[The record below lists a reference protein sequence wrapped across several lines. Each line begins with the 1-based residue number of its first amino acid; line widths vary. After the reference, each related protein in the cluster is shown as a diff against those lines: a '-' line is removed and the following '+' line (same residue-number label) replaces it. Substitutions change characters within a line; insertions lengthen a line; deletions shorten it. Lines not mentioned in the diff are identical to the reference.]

1 MQICCRRCVD
11 DWWRVGCGPS
21 YDHSDHLD
29 LFLRTLR
36 HRGAAALLLFA
47 LTGPGRDQW
56 ADVLDLTVTPCV
68 EDTEAGPIN
77 IDLGRAYG
85 AIEKPPEA
93 EASEGVWIA

>member
-56 ADVLDLTVTPCV
+56 ADVLDLSVTPCV
-68 EDTEAGPIN
+68 EDAEAGPIN
-77 IDLGRAYG
+77 VDLEELMAR
-85 AIEKPPEA
+85 
-93 EASEGVWIA
+93 